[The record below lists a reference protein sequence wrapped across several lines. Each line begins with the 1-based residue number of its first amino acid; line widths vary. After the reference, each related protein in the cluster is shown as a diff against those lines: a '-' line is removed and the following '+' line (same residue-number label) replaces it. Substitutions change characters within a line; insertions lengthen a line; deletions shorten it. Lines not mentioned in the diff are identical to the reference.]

1 LRVVGLIVNPIA
13 GMGGAVGLKGT
24 DGPEMLA
31 KARLLGAKP
40 LAPLRARSFLE
51 GLSAVRSAVEFIA
64 PPGEMGEY
72 AFEGLGFRIRVLP
85 GKGWDT
91 GPEDTRKAASEMAR
105 LGVDIIAFCGGD
117 GTARDVLDAIGQQVP
132 ALGIPAGVKMHSG
145 VFAVSPQAAAR
156 IVVKFL
162 WGELPLAEGE
172 VADVDEEAFREGRLA
187 ARLYG
192 YLNIPYEP
200 VSVQGMKA
208 ATQLTDEVRDNMA
221 AIARWIAE
229 RMGPGVAYILGP
241 GTTVKAICEE
251 LGVGCSLLG
260 VDVLIDGKVVAK
272 DANEE
277 GIIDAIRGRRAT
289 IIVSP
294 IGRQGF
300 IFGRGNQQI
309 SSKVISAVGRGGV
322 LVIATR
328 DKLEGMDTLKVD
340 TGSAEADG
348 ALSGTVKVLVD
359 YNSFRVF
366 RVSAASEV
374 DPKAGDRRTSPK

>member
-1 LRVVGLIVNPIA
+1 MRVVGLIVNPIA

-24 DGPEMLA
+24 DGPEILSR
-31 KARLLGAKP
+31 ARLLGAKP
-40 LAPLRARSFLE
+40 LAPLRARAFLE
-51 GLSAVRSAVEFIA
+51 GLSAVRSAVEFIT
-64 PPGEMGEY
+64 PPGDMGES

-85 GKGWDT
+85 GKGTDT
-91 GPEDTRKAASEMAR
+91 GPEDTMKAASEMVRHGA
-105 LGVDIIAFCGGD
+105 DIIAFCGGD
-117 GTARDVLDAIGQQVP
+117 GTARDILDAIGQKAP
-132 ALGIPAGVKMHSG
+132 ALGIPAGVKMQSG

-156 IVVKFL
+156 IVMRFL
-162 WGELPLAEGE
+162 WGELPLTEGE

-200 VSVQGMKA
+200 ASVQGMKE
-208 ATQLTDEVRDNMA
+208 ATQLTDEVQDNRA
-221 AIARWIAE
+221 AIARWVVE
-229 RMGPGVAYILGP
+229 RMEPGVAYILGP

-260 VDVLIDGKVVAK
+260 VDVLIDRKVALK
-272 DANEE
+272 DANED
-277 GIIDAIRGRRAT
+277 GIIDAIRGRRAS

-309 SSKVISAVGRGGV
+309 SSRVISAAGRGGV

-328 DKLEGMDTLKVD
+328 DKLEGIDSLKVD
-340 TGSAEADG
+340 TGSAEVDR
-348 ALSGTVKVLVD
+348 ALHGTAKVLVD
-359 YNSFRVF
+359 YNSFRLL
-366 RVSAASEV
+366 RVYPASEV
-374 DPKAGDRRTSPK
+374 DKEAGDREALPK